1 MFGAYNGWER
11 ANWFAKPGD
20 DTSWEAT
27 QTWDRAGPWEARV
40 AEECAHVRDGCGVL
54 AISGFTR
61 LLVEGPGARAYV
73 DGLTASRLPRQGRI
87 GLAYFPDARG
97 RIVTEMSVMV
107 HGDDKLG
114 LITAAV
120 AQWHD
125 AEMLSRRAPLG
136 ITVTDHSDAVECL
149 LVTGPKAR
157 EVLAGLTDGD
167 LSLPWLSVQEETT
180 VAGKPCAL
188 VRVSFAGELGW
199 ELHCAA
205 DDAPA
210 IWDAVTQAGA
220 KPFGMFALNS
230 LRIEK
235 GYRAWKGDL
244 STDYS
249 LLEGGLDRFIDWGKE
264 FPGKAALQVEQQR
277 GVKKRFVTL
286 TVDSPDT
293 DPPYMANIWKGD
305 TIVGEVTSAAWG
317 YRVGACVALGMLR
330 ADVPIGATLEVEAYG
345 TRFPAKVLPDG
356 PLFDP
361 KNERIRA

>member
-1 MFGAYNGWER
+1 M
-11 ANWFAKPGD
+11 
-20 DTSWEAT
+20 
-27 QTWDRAGPWEARV
+27 
-40 AEECAHVRDGCGVL
+40 AEEAAHVRDGCGVL

-73 DGLTASRLPRQGRI
+73 DGLSASRLPRPGRI
-87 GLAYFPDARG
+87 GLAYFADARG

-107 HGDDKLG
+107 HGDDKVG

-125 AEMLSRRAPLG
+125 AEMLSRNAPKG
-136 ITVTDHSDAVECL
+136 ITVTDHSEAVECL

-157 EVLAGLTDGD
+157 DVLAGLTDAD
-167 LSLPWLSVQEETT
+167 LTLPWLSVQDEVTICG
-180 VAGKPCAL
+180 VKAAL
-188 VRVSFAGELGW
+188 IRVSFAGELGW
-199 ELHCAA
+199 EVHCAA
-205 DDAPA
+205 ADAPA
-210 IWDAVTQAGA
+210 IWDAVTKAGA
-220 KPFGMFALNS
+220 QPFGMFALNS

-264 FPGKAALQVEQQR
+264 FPGKAALQAEQQR

-293 DPPYMANIWKGD
+293 DPPYMANIWQGD

-317 YRVGACVALGMLR
+317 YRVGACLALGMLR
-330 ADVPIGATLEVEAYG
+330 ADVPLGAKLEVEAYG
-345 TRFPAKVLPDG
+345 IRFPATVQPDG

-361 KNERIRA
+361 RNDRIRA